1 MGVVFLFQNKTV
13 IVTGASRGIGRAV
26 ALKFAE
32 SGANLVVNYN
42 SSYPSD
48 LLSIFAEKNY
58 NYLAVK
64 ADVSKIEEAEEL
76 IKKAKEK
83 FNSVDILINN
93 AGITKDNLILRM
105 TEKEFDDVININLK
119 GTFNTIKYASN
130 FMLKQKSGVII
141 NISSVIGIMG
151 NAGQANYAASKAGI
165 IGLTKSVARELAS
178 RNIRCNAIAPGF
190 IQTDMTDVLS
200 EDIKNEML
208 KNIPLKRFGTPDD
221 IADACLFL
229 AGSGYITGQ
238 VLSIDGG
245 LL

>member
-1 MGVVFLFQNKTV
+1 MFQNKTV